1 VVPAV
6 FDAYNESFVVTSFS
20 KDLSLPGERI
30 GYAAAHPDISDKGMI
45 LAGMVLCNRV
55 LGYVN
60 APALM
65 QRVIPHLLE
74 DSVDISLYQQKRDR
88 LCQGLLSF
96 GYELTKPEGAFY
108 LFPKTPVEDD
118 VAFVAALQDENILTV
133 PGSGFGGPGHFR
145 IAYCVSDQV
154 IEKALPGFEKII
166 KKY

>member
-1 VVPAV
+1 
-6 FDAYNESFVVTSFS
+6 
-20 KDLSLPGERI
+20 
-30 GYAAAHPDISDKGMI
+30 
-45 LAGMVLCNRV
+45 MVLCNRI

-65 QRVIPHLLE
+65 QRVIARLLE

-96 GYELTKPEGAFY
+96 GYDLMKPEGAFY

-118 VAFVAALQDENILTV
+118 AAFVNALQDENILTV

-166 KKY
+166 KRY

>member
-1 VVPAV
+1 
-6 FDAYNESFVVTSFS
+6 
-20 KDLSLPGERI
+20 
-30 GYAAAHPDISDKGMI
+30 MI
-45 LAGMVLCNRV
+45 LASMVLCNRI

-65 QRVIPHLLE
+65 QRAIARLLE
-74 DSVDISLYQQKRDR
+74 DGVDISLYQQKRDR
-88 LCQGLLSF
+88 LCQALLSF
-96 GYELTKPEGAFY
+96 GYELMKPGGAFY

-154 IEKALPGFEKII
+154 IEKALPGFEKVI
-166 KKY
+166 KRY